1 MEQPPD
7 YVDVLAC
14 ARMEREILKLL
25 LAASDDWPWLPIE
38 HVLDATSEPIT
49 ALDAI
54 ASLCESGLL
63 RRKGAFVMASCAAL
77 HFQQLTGVL

>member
-1 MEQPPD
+1 MEQQPD

-38 HVLDATSEPIT
+38 EVIGATAEPIT
-49 ALDAI
+49 ALDSI

-63 RRKGAFVMASCAAL
+63 RRKGAFVMITCAAL
-77 HFQQLTGVL
+77 HFQQLTDAL